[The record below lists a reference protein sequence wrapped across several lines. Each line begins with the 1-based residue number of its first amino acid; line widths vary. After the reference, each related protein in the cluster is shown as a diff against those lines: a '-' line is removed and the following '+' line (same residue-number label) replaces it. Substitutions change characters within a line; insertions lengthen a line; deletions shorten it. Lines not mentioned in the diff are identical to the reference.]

1 MTMVQV
7 RYRLARPLNDALM
20 NAIARAHAIY
30 GIHRVRLVPELDAL
44 VVEYD
49 ASRLTPQQVE
59 AELAAAGIALWSEA

>member
-1 MTMVQV
+1 MTKVQV
-7 RYRLARPLNDALM
+7 RYKLSRPLNEALM

-30 GIHRVRLVPELDAL
+30 GIHRVQLAPALDAL

>member
-1 MTMVQV
+1 MTNVQV
-7 RYRLARPLNDALM
+7 RYRLARPLSDALM
-20 NAIARAHAIY
+20 SAIARAHTIY
-30 GIHRVRLVPELDAL
+30 GIQRVQLVPELDAL

>member
-7 RYRLARPLNDALM
+7 RYRLARPLSDALM

-30 GIHRVRLVPELDAL
+30 GIQRLQLVPELDAL